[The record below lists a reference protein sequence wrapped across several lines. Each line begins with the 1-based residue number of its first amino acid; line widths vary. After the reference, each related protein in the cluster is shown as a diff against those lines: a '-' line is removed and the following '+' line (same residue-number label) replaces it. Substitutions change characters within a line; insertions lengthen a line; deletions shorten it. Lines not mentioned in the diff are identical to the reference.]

1 MLALLRDGSGLGDLW
16 RHSRGNSS
24 LAGWAGTYSRAR
36 AQGRLLGRSRKEGRM
51 YSILKLGKEN
61 VGSRVGHKARCCCCS
76 VRKNMA
82 SHVLSD
88 TGDVGGAGFLS
99 REW

>member
-1 MLALLRDGSGLGDLW
+1 
-16 RHSRGNSS
+16 
-24 LAGWAGTYSRAR
+24 
-36 AQGRLLGRSRKEGRM
+36 M

-82 SHVLSD
+82 SPVLSD